1 MIKGQKSII
10 GGIENFLCPFTDMY
24 ISQGSNGA
32 YSHKGIMANDVRGK
46 IAGIKYPYYA
56 PCTCKCLKKYPKTGQ
71 VMWQSINK
79 VRFAN
84 GRIDYATFMTA
95 HDDSMN
101 VKIGQVVSQG
111 KQLGNMGKKGYSNMT
126 GVHCHIQVS
135 QSNDITW
142 IKNKYGNYH
151 FNKEYDLDECYFVDN
166 TNILNRRGGN
176 WKNTTQINI
185 EELNEEKVDQILHIG
200 SKVKF
205 DGIFKVDVL
214 RKPLKSNMFGNE
226 LLTGVNCST
235 YLSGKAKEYHWIPL
249 EDWTEVDKYGN
260 VNGQDQIIVSNKSYV
275 LNKNIYEVIAIDV
288 KSNSAKL
295 NLNNH
300 DIWIFSTFLYEVNS
314 KKINKNGTSYVPFFD
329 RKTENIVYKFK

>member
-71 VMWQSINK
+71 VMWQSINR

-135 QSNDITW
+135 QSNDMTW
-142 IKNKYGNYH
+142 IRNKYGNYH

-166 TNILNRRGGN
+166 TNILNGRGGN

-185 EELNEEKVDQILHIG
+185 EELNEEKVNQILHIG

-226 LLTGVNCST
+226 MLTGVHCST

-249 EDWTEVDKYGN
+249 DDWTEVDQYGN
-260 VNGQDQIIVSNKSYV
+260 SKGQDQVAVGGHSYV
-275 LNKNIYEVIAIDV
+275 LNKNTYIVQAIDV
-288 KSNSAKL
+288 RTNSAKL
-295 NLNNH
+295 CLNGH
-300 DIWIFSTFLYEVNS
+300 DVWVFSTYLYE
-314 KKINKNGTSYVPFFD
+314 I
-329 RKTENIVYKFK
+329 

>member
-1 MIKGQKSII
+1 MIKGQNSII

-111 KQLGNMGKKGYSNMT
+111 EQLGNMGKKGYSNMT

-135 QSNDITW
+135 QSNDMTW

-166 TNILNRRGGN
+166 TNILNGRGEN

-226 LLTGVNCST
+226 LLTGVNYST

-249 EDWTEVDKYGN
+249 DDWTEVDKYGN
-260 VNGQDQIIVSNKSYV
+260 ANGQDQIIVSNKSYV
-275 LNKNIYEVIAIDV
+275 LNKNIYEVIAVDV

-314 KKINKNGTSYVPFFD
+314 
-329 RKTENIVYKFK
+329 

>member
-71 VMWQSINK
+71 VMWQSIDK

-111 KQLGNMGKKGYSNMT
+111 EQLGNMGKKGYSNMT

-135 QSNDITW
+135 QGNDITW

-166 TNILNRRGGN
+166 TNILNGRGGN

-205 DGIFKVDVL
+205 DGIFKVDIL

-226 LLTGVNCST
+226 LLTGVNYST

-249 EDWTEVDKYGN
+249 DDWTEVDKYGN
-260 VNGQDQIIVSNKSYV
+260 ANGQDQIIVSNKSYV
-275 LNKNIYEVIAIDV
+275 LNKNIYEVIAVDV

-295 NLNNH
+295 SLNIH

-314 KKINKNGTSYVPFFD
+314 
-329 RKTENIVYKFK
+329 